1 MPFGGAFRKQNANSS
16 GNPKPIPLLG
26 NVVVPGFL
34 PPPKTRSVSQFSIPL
49 FQVYTTVEK
58 MADERDVVH
67 HFQNISF
74 REPYMDYSLEEL
86 RLADYLSLKPSAPS
100 SGDTP
105 ANTPSSEQSKP
116 SATFGNSRVD
126 ASGKDTGEDHSSVK
140 ARSESI
146 SAWERQMETVMQ
158 RSPTAS
164 SFASETTTR
173 HNASDLPSFLKISSV
188 DGEDF
193 GTSDASSGAFPTPS
207 STTPASSG
215 TTSRGPGTSS
225 IMASSAN
232 QTPSGNNGGTSGA
245 SPNAMSGA
253 NGPAM
258 TFSERVS
265 RNFNNAA
272 DQDACYQ
279 SITFTQKYSA
289 FSLEELR
296 LADYLKPSA
305 MLSSSTSSIVNAASS
320 GNSGGEF
327 GSLAPP
333 DPNTVPSGNTFPVA
347 RCGFGLGD
355 SASTSGVFSRDRGGF
370 GKGFGQGGLFG
381 GQVGFGM
388 GNGAGNKPSSTIVS
402 GAPHSSAAPRVP
414 EEPRKESDHNA
425 SSSPTDSQVASSR
438 FKPRT
443 KEQQK

>member
-1 MPFGGAFRKQNANSS
+1 MQGVFSKPSASGSTEHSQDAARTTEMPFGGAFGKQNANSS

-265 RNFNNAA
+265 RKYAITKGATSPDGKAA
-272 DQDACYQ
+272 SD
-279 SITFTQKYSA
+279 SI
-289 FSLEELR
+289 
-296 LADYLKPSA
+296 P
-305 MLSSSTSSIVNAASS
+305 STSHQPSRS
-320 GNSGGEF
+320 GNS
-327 GSLAPP
+327 
-333 DPNTVPSGNTFPVA
+333 N
-347 RCGFGLGD
+347 
-355 SASTSGVFSRDRGGF
+355 
-370 GKGFGQGGLFG
+370 
-381 GQVGFGM
+381 
-388 GNGAGNKPSSTIVS
+388 AGNKASNS
-402 GAPHSSAAPRVP
+402 
-414 EEPRKESDHNA
+414 K
-425 SSSPTDSQVASSR
+425 SSSPDSVSSITANVGGASSKR
-438 FKPRT
+438 GERRKKFEKVVEDG
-443 KEQQK
+443 KVVLKLNED